1 MGTNVLTQGDDAGR
15 FGKCCEHGM
24 TTVRNKI
31 QQSQREPR
39 PLTDA
44 LWKWQHGQ
52 LLSFLYSCPFH
63 LLDFFNFF
71 FNSSDCFLCCLNHTE
86 KGHFEYCFKKNLI

>member
-71 FNSSDCFLCCLNHTE
+71 FLIPQIASFAVLITLKKVILNIVL
-86 KGHFEYCFKKNLI
+86 KRI